1 MNTALL
7 ADYDKSLNPNREFVP
22 VPQDGFYD
30 PYDTETRQS
39 ERFQPLRTI
48 ALVSFYTAALTVY
61 IVIFL
66 CIILFGQDNNTAV
79 ILAASFHVL
88 LLVIAGVME
97 GVIRLQHRRRQS
109 LGYLEFYRQT
119 KKLLPI
125 PFQTA
130 AYSVAA
136 LFLLKSLSEHSS
148 YNIPE
153 EECMIVVC
161 VLEGMVI
168 VIYDFFY
175 IRRVLQHNQ
184 KETLPD
190 ASKYLQT
197 PLTDIPDTRRRRR
210 DVVFDNQ
217 VEIIRYLR
225 RQTKRLHEEIMKLRE
240 TSVTSGGAGEL
251 DVQVSIDDQKSLI
264 ATGEQ
269 RIRALKAEVETLKS
283 ENEMARERFA
293 DLVQDAQKFQLL
305 FDLQRKEN
313 QRLRGTLEEWSRRNA
328 KLEARLNKTMAAA
341 AATVNTPT
349 TSTTSNLRLPKLD
362 EPSSSS
368 HQGNNSVRP

>member
-1 MNTALL
+1 MDTALL
-7 ADYDKSLNPNREFVP
+7 ADYDKSLNANREFVP

-48 ALVSFYTAALTVY
+48 LLVSCYSAALAVY
-61 IVIFL
+61 IVIL
-66 CIILFGQDNNTAV
+66 LFVITLSDSDKTPV
-79 ILAASFHVL
+79 ILAASLHVP
-88 LLVIAGVME
+88 LLVLAGLME

-136 LFLLKSLSEHSS
+136 LLLLESWSKDKEGNSQEVS
-148 YNIPE
+148 
-153 EECMIVVC
+153 MIVIC
-161 VLEGMVI
+161 VLEGI
-168 VIYDFFY
+168 AIAIYDFFY
-175 IRRVLQHNQ
+175 IRRVLRHNR

-197 PLTDIPDTRRRRR
+197 PLTDIPDTRRRRQ

-240 TSVTSGGAGEL
+240 SSASTGGAGEL
-251 DVQVSIDDQKSLI
+251 DVQVSLDDQKYLI

-328 KLEARLNKTMAAA
+328 KLEAKLNKAMA
-341 AATVNTPT
+341 N
-349 TSTTSNLRLPKLD
+349 TSNTRFPKLD
-362 EPSSSS
+362 EPSSSTQARDS
-368 HQGNNSVRP
+368 ELPSPSLPRNSPSY